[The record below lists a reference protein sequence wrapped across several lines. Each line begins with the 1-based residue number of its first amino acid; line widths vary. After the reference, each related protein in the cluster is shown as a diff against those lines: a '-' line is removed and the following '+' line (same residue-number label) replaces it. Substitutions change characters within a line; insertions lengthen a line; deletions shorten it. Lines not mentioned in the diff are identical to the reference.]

1 MMTQLPGDS
10 HPSTNAHLPRFSRRK
25 PALVH
30 HFLQTPAAK
39 GPHPT
44 LFLAPTIFTSLLDFE
59 GQNLENRARPVLK
72 PSWMWRGVCHLTKK
86 KKKKERKKSQLSNRT
101 HWSLSPDV
109 KKHSHIRLGRIRRHE
124 FNLFCREGFQEGGQ
138 HAFCRWV

>member
-30 HFLQTPAAK
+30 HFLQTTAAK
-39 GPHPT
+39 CPHPT

-72 PSWMWRGVCHLTKK
+72 TILDVKGSMSFNQ
-86 KKKKERKKSQLSNRT
+86 KKERKKEITTVQQNTLKLITRC
-101 HWSLSPDV
+101 
-109 KKHSHIRLGRIRRHE
+109 KE
-124 FNLFCREGFQEGGQ
+124 
-138 HAFCRWV
+138 AFTY